1 MKDFKSKV
9 DAFRIVKEEK
19 NERKLSVYF
28 EYYETFNN
36 LLDGVMS
43 ISLAKTGGIGR
54 LFGNT
59 NLSLQQIMDMK
70 PEITVTYHG
79 KNRPKNEDTSS
90 LLYDLYLRKRHPLIY
105 KISVHNDVKYIEK
118 KKFGLENDFYDDE
131 DDDDDELAVKSD

>member
-1 MKDFKSKV
+1 MKDFKNKV
-9 DAFRIVKEEK
+9 DAFSIVKEEK
-19 NERKLSVYF
+19 NERKLNVYF

-43 ISLAKTGGIGR
+43 ISLEKTGGIGR

-59 NLSLQQIMDMK
+59 NLSLQQIMGMK

-79 KNRPKNEDTSS
+79 KNRPKIEDTSS

-118 KKFGLENDFYDDE
+118 KKFGLENDFYDDDDE
-131 DDDDDELAVKSD
+131 DDDD